1 MVQLTVGSTEDPYNN
16 VSLIRSD
23 DIVRDGKRDSLG
35 CMVLANSMVLS
46 GTGDDIHSVML
57 AVVGVGTME
66 ESIVESIKE
75 SVIMTVD
82 DISGTIVD
90 NINDSAIMTV
100 EISGAIVDCIK
111 DSDIIEAGSNVDVIF
126 GSNVDNK

>member
-16 VSLIRSD
+16 VSLNRSD

-35 CMVLANSMVLS
+35 RMVLTKSMVLS
-46 GTGDDIHSVML
+46 GTGEDIHSVML
-57 AVVGVGTME
+57 AVDGVGSME
-66 ESIVESIKE
+66 ESIVESMKE

-82 DISGTIVD
+82 DTSGTIVD
-90 NINDSAIMTV
+90 KINDSVIMTV
-100 EISGAIVDCIK
+100 EISGAIVDSIK
-111 DSDIIEAGSNVDVIF
+111 DSVIIEEGSIVDVIF